1 MIALSGPNEKTIR
14 AQIAE
19 SVSLIA
25 ELDFPERWPD
35 LIDVRQES
43 SPVFIPSIN
52 SHIPLIATRPIP
64 QRRRFQR
71 EPWRT

>member
-1 MIALSGPNEKTIR
+1 MIALSGPNEKAIR

-35 LIDVRQES
+35 LIEVRQS
-43 SPVFIPSIN
+43 IILFDAFLFI
-52 SHIPLIATRPIP
+52 HVLLVLAATCPIP
-64 QRRRFQR
+64 QQRRF
-71 EPWRT
+71 